1 MVEIYD
7 THEQSERVKGWLRE
21 NGGAIVLG
29 LALAFGSL
37 FGFKQWQIW
46 QQNQHKQASAEYEVM
61 IALLAEGNL
70 DAAVANQET
79 LRENFS
85 SSAYASLASLHMA
98 KARLEAGQV
107 ELSIQL
113 LKHAMNNARPAPVQ
127 IIARERLARV
137 MLDQG
142 DTDAALELIDGA
154 PSSAGFTAQ
163 FAEIKGDIYR
173 RMGKLREAARFY
185 AEALDSLETGTG
197 NRSFLEIKLET
208 VVSAEADEGGAS

>member
-7 THEQSERVKGWLRE
+7 SHEQSERVKGWLRE

-37 FGFKQWQIW
+37 FGFKQWQLW
-46 QQNQHKQASAEYEVM
+46 QQNQHKQASTEYEVM
-61 IALLAEGNL
+61 IALLSEGNL
-70 DAAVANQET
+70 DAAVANHET

-85 SSAYASLASLHMA
+85 SSAYVSLASLHMA

-107 ELSIQL
+107 ELAIQL
-113 LKHAMNNARPAPVQ
+113 FKHAMNNARPQPVQ

-142 DTDAALELIDGA
+142 DTGAALELINAA
-154 PSSAGFTAQ
+154 PSSAGFAAQ

-173 RMGKLREAARFY
+173 LMGDLREAARFY

-197 NRSFLEIKLET
+197 NRRFLEIKLEAVAADAT
-208 VVSAEADEGGAS
+208 QEGEAT